1 MKIVK
6 FKNGTYGIRKW
17 TLFGYK
23 FLSRSGGY
31 WWHLRSNLLA
41 YCQFERLND
50 ARKIYEAKND
60 YGEVVK

>member
-23 FLSRSGGY
+23 FLSRSGDY
-31 WWHLRSNLLA
+31 WWHLRNVLD
-41 YCQFERLND
+41 YGQFKCLND
-50 ARKIYEAKND
+50 ARKMYEAKND
-60 YGEVVK
+60 YGEVVE

>member
-23 FLSRSGGY
+23 FLSRSGRY
-31 WWHLRSNLLA
+31 WWHHRNFLD

-50 ARKIYEAKND
+50 ARERYEAKND